1 LIAVP
6 TTQTPF
12 AAGSSTRPYLIRA
25 IYEWCTDNGFTPYVA
40 VFVDKNVTVPME
52 YVKDNEIVLNISLE
66 ATNSLKIGND
76 FIEFKA
82 RFGGVL
88 REIMIRIDNLI
99 AIYARENGQGMAFP
113 LVAGNNAAEDSADNK
128 DDSATVSLSSVDS
141 ETPIGLKLTSVSA
154 EATHTTAGGASS
166 DEETEPPPTPPP
178 VRRPSLTRVK

>member
-1 LIAVP
+1 MTL

-52 YVKDNEIVLNISLE
+52 YVKDNEIVLNISFE

-82 RFGGVL
+82 RFSGVL
-88 REIMIRIDNLI
+88 REIMIRIDNVI

-113 LVAGNNAAEDSADNK
+113 LVAGNNTPENSAGSK
-128 DDSATVSLSSVDS
+128 DDSAAVSLSSVDA
-141 ETPIGLKLTSVSA
+141 EAPPGLKLTSVSA
-154 EATHTTAGGASS
+154 ETTHTTSNAALSGEG
-166 DEETEPPPTPPP
+166 TEPPPSPPP
-178 VRRPSLTRVK
+178 VGRPSLKRVK

>member
-1 LIAVP
+1 MTL

-52 YVKDNEIVLNISLE
+52 YVKDNEIVLNISFE

-82 RFGGVL
+82 RFSGVL
-88 REIMIRIDNLI
+88 REIMIRIDNVI

-113 LVAGNNAAEDSADNK
+113 LVAGNNTAEDSADNK
-128 DDSATVSLSSVDS
+128 DDSAAVSLSTVDA
-141 ETPIGLKLTSVSA
+141 ETPPSLKLTSVSA
-154 EATHTTAGGASS
+154 ETTHATLDGG
-166 DEETEPPPTPPP
+166 ETEPPTSPPP
-178 VRRPSLTRVK
+178 VRRPSLKRVK